1 MPDAEGELSEE
12 ERTIV
17 VEYLKK
23 AGPKGNCPSCEH
35 NTWSLVSHIASL
47 PATIKVVG
55 KITTIPVVVLM
66 CDTCAFVRLHSAIR
80 MGLTK
85 RGGVS
90 DG

>member
-1 MPDAEGELSEE
+1 MPDAEGALSEE

-17 VEYLKK
+17 GEYLKK
-23 AGPKGNCPSCEH
+23 AGPKGHCPSCEH
-35 NTWSLVSHIASL
+35 NSWSLASHIASL

-55 KITTIPVVVLM
+55 QITTIPVVVLI
-66 CDTCAFVRLHSAIR
+66 CDTCAFARLHSAIR

-85 RGGVS
+85 GVGVS